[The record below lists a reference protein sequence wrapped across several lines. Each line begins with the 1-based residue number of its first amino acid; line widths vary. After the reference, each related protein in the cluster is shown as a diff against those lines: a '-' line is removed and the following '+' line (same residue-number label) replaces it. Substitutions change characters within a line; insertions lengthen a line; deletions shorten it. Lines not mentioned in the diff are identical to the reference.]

1 MIGSD
6 SAVSVFY
13 DKEAE
18 RLGYRS
24 VSFFD
29 AELSGMSEERDVK
42 AVLVKP
48 NLCIGIGYESGV
60 VVHPDFVE
68 GAVNRLRE
76 HFPNAR
82 MIVGESHSRQVFER
96 TGFVAL
102 EEKGVEL
109 LDLEEDSFVY
119 RFDGKEIQEISLPSV
134 LDGVDLILNVGK
146 LKVHRLAITS
156 ICVKNLMGFLSK
168 GSERGRMH
176 ELTHEMLGKLDRA
189 FNEEEF
195 EACEMQLAR
204 RLVDLY
210 FGFTSFLK
218 ERNIPMLN
226 CADGYIVS
234 EGDGFH
240 LSTPRAYY
248 GGLAAFNAWNLDHVG
263 SRLMGRD
270 PESIA
275 YLKEGEKAGYYDPS
289 KIQIKGTPRIT
300 QTPVTTFK
308 DRYFK
313 EIRDAFRRWETL
325 RRKRQKD

>member
-29 AELSGMSEERDVK
+29 AELKSMSRDREVK
-42 AVLVKP
+42 VVLVKP
-48 NLCIGIGYESGV
+48 NLCIGIGYERGV

-82 MIVGESHSRQVFER
+82 MIVGESHDRRVFER
-96 TGFVAL
+96 TGFVPL

-109 LDLEEDSFVY
+109 LDLERDSFLY
-119 RFDGKEIQEISLPSV
+119 RFIGKEIQEISLPSA
-134 LDGVDLILNVGK
+134 LDSVDLILNVGK

-176 ELTHEMLGKLDRA
+176 ELTHEMLRKLDRA

-195 EACEMQLAR
+195 KACETQLAR

-210 FGFTSFLK
+210 FGFTSLLK
-218 ERNIPMLN
+218 KRDIPMLN

-263 SRLMGRD
+263 SRLMGHD
-270 PESIA
+270 PQGIA
-275 YLKEGEKAGYYDPS
+275 YLMEGQRAGYYDPS
-289 KIQIKGTPRIT
+289 SIQIKGTPKTATTRVI
-300 QTPVTTFK
+300 TFK
-308 DRYFK
+308 DRYFG
-313 EIRDAFRRWETL
+313 EIRQAFLRWETL
-325 RRKRQKD
+325 KRRQERD

>member
-6 SAVSVFY
+6 SAVLVFY
-13 DKEAE
+13 DKDAE

-29 AELSGMSEERDVK
+29 AELSSMSEDRDVK

-76 HFPNAR
+76 HFPDAR
-82 MIVGESHSRQVFER
+82 MIVGESHSQRVFER

-102 EEKGVEL
+102 EGKGVEL

-119 RFDGKEIQEISLPSV
+119 RFEGKEIQEISLPSV
-134 LDGVDLILNVGK
+134 LDSVDLILNVGK

-168 GSERGRMH
+168 GGERGRMH
-176 ELTHEMLGKLDRA
+176 ELTHEMLKKTDRA
-189 FNEEEF
+189 LNEEEF
-195 EACEMQLAR
+195 RACEMQLAR

-210 FGFTSFLK
+210 FGFTSFLN

-263 SRLMGRD
+263 SRLMGQD

-275 YLKEGEKAGYYDPS
+275 YLMEGQRAGYYDPS
-289 KIQIKGTPRIT
+289 KIEINGTPRIT
-300 QTPVTTFK
+300 STQVITFK

-313 EIRDAFRRWETL
+313 EIRDAFERWETV
-325 RRKRQKD
+325 RRRREKD

>member
-29 AELSGMSEERDVK
+29 AELKSMSEDREVK

-48 NLCIGIGYESGV
+48 NLCIGIGYERGV

-76 HFPNAR
+76 HFPDAR
-82 MIVGESHSRQVFER
+82 VIVGESHNRQIFEE
-96 TGFVAL
+96 TGFVPL

-109 LDLEEDSFVY
+109 LDLEEDSFVH
-119 RFDGKEIQEISLPSV
+119 RFDGKEIQQISLPSV
-134 LDGVDLILNVGK
+134 LDSVDLILNVGK

-156 ICVKNLMGFLSK
+156 ICVKNLMGFLSRR
-168 GSERGRMH
+168 SERGRMH
-176 ELTHEMLGKLDRA
+176 ELTHEMLRKLDRA
-189 FNEEEF
+189 LNEKEF
-195 EACEMQLAR
+195 KACEMQLAR

-210 FGFTSFLK
+210 FGFTSLLN

-263 SRLMGRD
+263 SRLMGHD
-270 PESIA
+270 PGSIA
-275 YLKEGEKAGYYDPS
+275 YLKEGQRAGYYDPT

-300 QTPVTTFK
+300 QTPVITFR

-313 EIRDAFRRWETL
+313 EIRQAFLRWETL
-325 RRKRQKD
+325 KRKQERD

>member
-1 MIGSD
+1 MKESC
-6 SAVSVFY
+6 STVSVFY
-13 DKEAE
+13 DKDAKG
-18 RLGYRS
+18 LGYRS

-29 AELSGMSEERDVK
+29 AELAGMSEEVK
-42 AVLVKP
+42 TVLLKP
-48 NLCIGIGYESGV
+48 NLCIGIGAEIGV

-82 MIVGESHSRQVFER
+82 MIVGESHSRRVFER
-96 TGFVAL
+96 TGFVPL
-102 EEKGVEL
+102 EKKGIEL
-109 LDLEEDSFVY
+109 LDLEKDSFVY
-119 RFDGKEIQEISLPSV
+119 RFNGKEVKEISLPSV
-134 LDGVDLILNVGK
+134 LDSVDLIVNVGK

-195 EACEMQLAR
+195 KACEMQLAR

-210 FGFTSFLK
+210 FGFTSLLK
-218 ERNIPMLN
+218 ERDIPMLN

-234 EGDGFH
+234 EGDGFN

-248 GGLAAFNAWNLDHVG
+248 GGLAALNAWNLDHVG
-263 SRLMGRD
+263 SRLMGHD

-275 YLKEGEKAGYYDPS
+275 YLKEGEKAEYYLSS
-289 KIQIKGTPRIT
+289 KIQIRGTPRIT
-300 QTPVTTFK
+300 PTPVITFK

-313 EIRDAFRRWETL
+313 EIRDAFKRWETL
-325 RRKRQKD
+325 KRKQERD

>member
-1 MIGSD
+1 MKESC
-6 SAVSVFY
+6 STVSVFY
-13 DKEAE
+13 DKHAKG
-18 RLGYRS
+18 LGYRS

-29 AELSGMSEERDVK
+29 AELASMSEEVK
-42 AVLVKP
+42 TVLLKP
-48 NLCIGIGYESGV
+48 NLCIGIGAEIGV

-82 MIVGESHSRQVFER
+82 MIVGESHPRRVFER
-96 TGFVAL
+96 TGFFPL
-102 EEKGVEL
+102 EEKGIDL
-109 LDLEEDSFVY
+109 LDLERDSFVH
-119 RFDGKEIQEISLPSV
+119 RFDGKEIKEVSLPSI
-134 LDGVDLILNVGK
+134 LDSVDLILNVGK
-146 LKVHRLAITS
+146 LKVHRLAVTS

-168 GSERGRMH
+168 GGERVRMH
-176 ELTHEMLGKLDRA
+176 ELTHEMLKKTDRA
-189 FNEEEF
+189 LNEEEF
-195 EACEMQLAR
+195 KACEMQLAR

-210 FGFTSFLK
+210 SGFTSFLK

-300 QTPVTTFK
+300 STPVITFK

-313 EIRDAFRRWETL
+313 EMRDAFKRWETL
-325 RRKRQKD
+325 SRKRRKD

>member
-1 MIGSD
+1 MKESC
-6 SAVSVFY
+6 STVSVFY
-13 DKEAE
+13 YEDAKG
-18 RLGYRS
+18 LGYRS

-29 AELSGMSEERDVK
+29 AELASMREEVK
-42 AVLVKP
+42 TVLLKP
-48 NLCIGIGYESGV
+48 NLCIGIGAESGV

-68 GAVNRLRE
+68 GAANRLRE
-76 HFPNAR
+76 HFPNAH
-82 MIVGESHSRQVFER
+82 MIVGESHSRRVFER
-96 TGFVAL
+96 TGFLPL
-102 EEKGVEL
+102 EKKGIEL
-109 LDLEEDSFVY
+109 LDLESDSFVY
-119 RFDGKEIQEISLPSV
+119 RFDGKEVKEVSLPSV
-134 LDGVDLILNVGK
+134 LDSVDLVLNVGK
-146 LKVHRLAITS
+146 LKVHRLAVTS

-176 ELTHEMLGKLDRA
+176 ELTHEMLKKTERA
-189 FNEEEF
+189 LNEEEF
-195 EACEMQLAR
+195 KACEMQLAR

-210 FGFTSFLK
+210 FGFTSFLNG
-218 ERNIPMLN
+218 RNIPMLN

-263 SRLMGRD
+263 SRLMGHD

-275 YLKEGEKAGYYDPS
+275 YLKEGQMAGYYDPS
-289 KIQIKGTPRIT
+289 RIQIKGTPRIT
-300 QTPVTTFK
+300 PTPVITFK